1 MSTPSGTIK
10 YLAVRVHLLSRIEQF
25 EPGTRLPPEPVLC
38 GEYGVSR
45 ITLRHAVD
53 GLIDDGRLVRKQGL
67 GTFVV
72 EPQYPMRY
80 RERFADEVTGFF
92 TQQTN
97 EGAVVTTRVLDQ
109 SVVLAGERVA
119 GQLRISPADKVVSL
133 TRLRYVNGTLH
144 HLVHTFMPFAMFPDT
159 AEANFTGQSL
169 YHYLAERHGVTL
181 QRNDLLVSIEPAPL
195 DAVEHL
201 GVAFGEKLLKV
212 ASTVFDATG
221 RAVAYGTS
229 HFAPNNSEIT
239 FGLHSS

>member
-1 MSTPSGTIK
+1 MSTASGTSK
-10 YLAVRVHLLSRIEQF
+10 YVAVRAHLLSRIEQL

-38 GEYGVSR
+38 EEYGVSR

-109 SVVLAGERVA
+109 SVVLAGELVA
-119 GQLRISPADKVVSL
+119 GQLRTSSADTVVSL

-144 HLVHTFMPFAMFPDT
+144 HLVHTFMPFALFPDT
-159 AEANFTGQSL
+159 AEADFTDRSL
-169 YHYLAERHGVTL
+169 YLYLAEHHGVTL
-181 QRNDLLVSIEPAPL
+181 HRNDLLVSIESAPT
-195 DAVEHL
+195 DTVEHL
-201 GVAFGEKLLKV
+201 GVEVGEKLLKV
-212 ASTVFDATG
+212 ASTVFDTDG
-221 RAVAYGTS
+221 RAIAYGTS
-229 HFAPNNSEIT
+229 HFTPNNSEIS
-239 FGLHSS
+239 FGLHGT